1 MKRIIAFIITI
12 GLLCSILVS
21 ATLGAFSPKETTE
34 SISLDILKEE
44 FWTGTEGVN
53 SIYKRSASGSDLI
66 SVSANPD
73 ATALSFYG
81 EFDPIDLSNY
91 TEISMDVSVR
101 GKDSS
106 YPISV
111 TLYGESESVEYK
123 ETVSTDRSHLYF
135 PISGNIAAALS
146 SVSITVT
153 SSDSLITYI
162 NISQI
167 TADNSFTYSYLNTFS
182 STDIESEN
190 TLEKSETQVKA
201 YPENGT
207 CNISPVFSGLSSV
220 GAGNDMLVWIKLTD
234 SAGGSVSAFTQY
246 IKENDRTSSA
256 SLNTG
261 KITVKETAA
270 QTITS
275 DGIYSFVVKEGFEK
289 IWFQFSA
296 LPKDTSVT
304 ISGAG
309 YYDMGARPQTA
320 GSITDCRY
328 SDKKIILSGA
338 ISNDVSVKYNGA
350 KLLLFAIHSC
360 DIKDFDIEKATP
372 LTSGTYST
380 KFTLSA
386 SMGADYWE
394 YFYKV
399 VLETKDGFV
408 PVGDLTCA
416 DSSGGTSTTSSSVFT
431 LHGAQTADAFEANAS
446 SVILD
451 VYAGKL
457 LENENINTAQLYSYK
472 TNYYFNRKYLSQLDN
487 DIRFYNSA
495 GIKVY
500 LRIYSDKDGYS
511 LDYSPNDPDSIS
523 LMCAVCSFLTER
535 YSTVQGYIMGPAI
548 NRENTEARSDV
559 FEERARLIAIFSEA
573 VKSKN
578 PSCEIVIP
586 LTDNKSS
593 NPQICS
599 ALLHYYLS
607 KYSAGNSVS
616 LYETSSFSEEMT
628 VTATRLSLIPGAF
641 LASSNGVSLLWNV
654 PEKTSSDDIVEN
666 YKRICTGI
674 QSVNA
679 RFVALSLAKAD
690 RSQKLYDDLKT
701 MLDMENIF
709 PVSLSILSAE
719 KDTGDI
725 PLSSFAIWDFTSSYN
740 TFGWVSGGSFMMP
753 ASTKNSNGIR
763 VLSADSDESDSAGI
777 LIGNTKTSIDMTG
790 LTARVTLNILSEVS
804 DNADISILFG
814 SGEERAEFYA
824 NVDCNSPVSLLCEM
838 TEYTGAGKI
847 DYAAIIVRNVSDCT
861 AQIEKIELCSQNLSE
876 DQLTQKYE
884 STIEEERS
892 PLLYVLIG
900 AMCAVT
906 AVVFVILVKKQYS
919 KGKSERK

>member
-123 ETVSTDRSHLYF
+123 ETVSTDRSLLYF
-135 PISGNIAAALS
+135 PISGNIAATLS

-234 SAGGSVSAFTQY
+234 TAGGSVSAFTQY
-246 IKENDRTSSA
+246 KKENDRTSSA
-256 SLNTG
+256 SSNTG

-431 LHGAQTADAFEANAS
+431 LHGAQTADAFETNAS